1 MKLPAP
7 APLVRKRLAAAC
19 TAALAI
25 ALLACAPALSTG
37 KHQPP
42 WSQLAM
48 AEEATQ
54 TLPPG
59 ISVAPTFQHPEAP
72 TVTIVT
78 SPSEL
83 SFLLTDDERAHIS
96 SGGSVQLQ
104 LTSTPM
110 VDPSLILPSSKGPQ
124 GAASDSNSSISATS
138 LRSVGSAG
146 GISVAP
152 SGAETT
158 GGAESNSETTAQPI
172 GQNGQINSA
181 GGISQSRPSGKPSPP
196 PIPAPLLIDSAA
208 LAPITA
214 AAEQVHHLSS
224 SSVKSGYTPFDIA
237 LSITIPGS
245 PASTRQVTGPFP
257 GGKTV
262 KLNVTLTDA
271 IVTGTRG
278 MGESFDFLVWHGV
291 FDASGALEATSTR
304 GTQDNRTVSIVVS
317 SFSPFILG
325 WGDMKAASGTG
336 GVTTPSTGGSGGGSG
351 SGGTPSTPPSS
362 PEPVVPAPP
371 AADDPAPEAAAPATP
386 ARPFL
391 AWSPTQTRR
400 SISLRWTPAEG
411 ADGYLV
417 YGCRCNHGGV
427 KRKPAL
433 ITELGPSATSWTERR
448 LPVGEWH
455 KYVVRAFR
463 DDGDRR
469 MILAR
474 SPQVHAAT
482 LGGKSRTARGAQIT
496 SVHGDDGRPLALREP
511 DPTSNGLQILEVSA
525 DQRVTIA
532 ARELGRKLTVHH
544 RPMRFAL
551 WSASAGSAPITSKD
565 GAFTLQQPGIYL
577 LWAYAQS
584 GTHHMIEVRVQE

>member
-1 MKLPAP
+1 MKLPVP
-7 APLVRKRLAAAC
+7 APLVRKRLPAAC

-37 KHQPP
+37 EHQPP
-42 WSQLAM
+42 WSQLAL

-54 TLPPG
+54 TPSQG

-72 TVTIVT
+72 VVTLAT
-78 SPSEL
+78 APSEL

-110 VDPSLILPSSKGPQ
+110 NDPSQIPSSGQGPQ
-124 GAASDSNSSISATS
+124 SIAAAVST
-138 LRSVGSAG
+138 
-146 GISVAP
+146 
-152 SGAETT
+152 
-158 GGAESNSETTAQPI
+158 Q
-172 GQNGQINSA
+172 
-181 GGISQSRPSGKPSPP
+181 SQPSGKPSPP
-196 PIPAPLLIDSAA
+196 PIPAPLPIDPATLTS
-208 LAPITA
+208 ITTA
-214 AAEQVHHLSS
+214 AEKAKGFSN
-224 SSVKSGYTPFDIA
+224 SSVNSGYTPFDIA

-257 GGKTV
+257 ERNTV

-271 IVTGTRG
+271 IVSGTAG
-278 MGESFDFLVWHGV
+278 MGEGFDFFVWHGV

-304 GTQDNRTVSIVVS
+304 GTQDSRTVSIEVS

-325 WGDMKAASGTG
+325 WGDMKAAPGTG
-336 GVTTPSTGGSGGGSG
+336 GVTPPSTGGSGAPSGSGGGSG
-351 SGGTPSTPPSS
+351 SGGTTSGSGGGGTPSAPPSS
-362 PEPVVPAPP
+362 PAPTPSPDPAPPSTPTPEPAPAPAPP
-371 AADDPAPEAAAPATP
+371 AADDSAPDAAAPATP
-386 ARPFL
+386 TRPFL
-391 AWSPTQTRR
+391 AWSPAQTRR
-400 SISLRWTPAEG
+400 SIALRWTPAEG

-427 KRKPAL
+427 KRTPVL

-448 LPVGEWH
+448 LPAGEWH

-469 MILAR
+469 VILAR

-482 LGGKSRTARGAQIT
+482 LGGKSRTARGVQIA
-496 SVHGDDGRPLALREP
+496 SVRGDDGRPLALREP
-511 DPTSNGLQILEVSA
+511 DPTSNGLQILELSA
-525 DQRVTIA
+525 GQRVTIA

-544 RPMRFAL
+544 RPMRYAL
-551 WSASAGSAPITSKD
+551 WSASAGGAPITSKD
-565 GAFTLQQPGIYL
+565 GAFTLQQPGTHL

-584 GTHHMIEVRVQE
+584 GAHHMIEVRVRE

>member
-1 MKLPAP
+1 MKLPVP

-25 ALLACAPALSTG
+25 ALLACSPALSAG
-37 KHQPP
+37 EHQPP
-42 WSQLAM
+42 WSQLAL

-59 ISVAPTFQHPEAP
+59 ISIAPTFQHPQAP
-72 TVTIVT
+72 AVTLAT
-78 SPSEL
+78 NPSEM
-83 SFLLTDDERAHIS
+83 SFLLTDDECAHIS

-110 VDPSLILPSSKGPQ
+110 VDPNPIPSSGQGPQ
-124 GAASDSNSSISATS
+124 SIASAVS
-138 LRSVGSAG
+138 
-146 GISVAP
+146 P
-152 SGAETT
+152 
-158 GGAESNSETTAQPI
+158 Q
-172 GQNGQINSA
+172 
-181 GGISQSRPSGKPSPP
+181 SQPSGKPSSP
-196 PIPAPLLIDSAA
+196 PIPAPLPIDPAV
-208 LAPITA
+208 LAPITT
-214 AAEQVHHLSS
+214 AAEKAQGFSS

-237 LSITIPGS
+237 LSISIPGS

-257 GGKTV
+257 EGNTV

-271 IVTGTRG
+271 IVTGTQG
-278 MGESFDFLVWHGV
+278 MDESFDFFVWHGV
-291 FDASGALEATSTR
+291 FDASGALEAISTR
-304 GTQDNRTVSIVVS
+304 GTQDSRTVSIDVS

-325 WGDMKAASGTG
+325 WGDMKAA
-336 GVTTPSTGGSGGGSG
+336 PSTGGSGTSSGSGGESG

-362 PEPVVPAPP
+362 PEPAAPEPP
-371 AADDPAPEAAAPATP
+371 AADDSAPEAVAPTTP

-400 SISLRWTPAEG
+400 SIALRWTPAEG

-427 KRKPAL
+427 KRTPVL

-448 LPVGEWH
+448 LPAGEWH

-463 DDGDRR
+463 DDGDCRVV
-469 MILAR
+469 LAR

-482 LGGKSRTARGAQIT
+482 LGGKSRTARGVQIS
-496 SVHGDDGRPLALREP
+496 SVCDESGALLELREP
-511 DPTSNGLQILEVSA
+511 EVGGVGVAAPSGARLQVLELAAGQQVHLS
-525 DQRVTIA
+525 

-544 RPMRFAL
+544 RGMRFAL
-551 WSASAGSAPITSKD
+551 CSASAGGAPITSKD
-565 GAFTLQQPGIYL
+565 GTFTLQQPGAYL